1 MIYIEKFLQ
10 SIQEKLLNEQT
21 WIEVGQDAIKIIL
34 ILVLAAIFVKIAK
47 SSIAKIFVVRSKAPL
62 RISERREATLLKLM
76 QNVTTYIVYFLA
88 IMMILDMFMDIR
100 TIIAGAGIVG
110 LAVGFGAQS
119 LVKDI
124 ISGFFII
131 FEDQFSVGDYVRINQ
146 AEGTVEEIGL
156 RITKIKSWTGELHIF
171 PNGSIVEVTNFSI
184 HNSLAIVDI
193 SIAYEGDIQEA
204 EKVITEFLETLPE
217 RYPDMVKTPE
227 LLGVQMLGASEVV
240 LRVIAETKPMKHM
253 PIARALRKE
262 LKTCLDAHGIEIP
275 FPRMVM
281 YTRNEKQNEVI

>member
-1 MIYIEKFLQ
+1 MIYIENFFQ
-10 SIQEKLLNEQT
+10 WIQEKLLNEDT
-21 WIEVGQDAIKIIL
+21 WGQIGEIIL

-204 EKVITEFLETLPE
+204 EKVITEFLEALPE

>member
-1 MIYIEKFLQ
+1 MIYIENFFQ
-10 SIQEKLLNEQT
+10 WIQEKLLNEDT
-21 WIEVGQDAIKIIL
+21 WGQIGEIIL
-34 ILVLAAIFVKIAK
+34 ILVLAAVFVKIAK

>member
-1 MIYIEKFLQ
+1 MVYIEKILQ
-10 SIQEKLLNEQT
+10 SIQEKIMNEDT
-21 WIEVGQDAIKIIL
+21 WIQIGQDAVKIIL
-34 ILVLAAIFVKIAK
+34 ILVLAAVFVKIAK
-47 SSIAKIFVVRSKAPL
+47 SSITKIFVVRSKAPL

-88 IMMILDMFMDIR
+88 IMMILDMYIDVR
-100 TIIAGAGIVG
+100 TIIAGAGIIG

-156 RITKIKSWTGELHIF
+156 RITKVKSWTGELHIF
-171 PNGSIVEVTNFSI
+171 PNGSIIEVTNFSI

-193 SIAYEGDIQEA
+193 SIAYEGDIQKA

-217 RYPDMVKTPE
+217 RYPEMVKTPE

-240 LRVIAETKPMKHM
+240 LRVAAETKPMKHM

-281 YTRNEKQNEVI
+281 YTRNEKQNEVV

>member
-1 MIYIEKFLQ
+1 METFFQ
-10 SIQEKLLNEQT
+10 SIQEILLSEDT
-21 WIEVGQDAIKIIL
+21 WIQIGKIIL
-34 ILVLAAIFVKIAK
+34 ILVLAGIFVKIAK
-47 SSIAKIFVVRSKAPL
+47 SSVNKIFLVRSKAPL
-62 RISERREATLLKLM
+62 RISERREATLMKLM
-76 QNVTTYIVYFLA
+76 QNVITYIVYFVA
-88 IMMILDMFMDIR
+88 ILMILDMYIDIR

-171 PNGSIVEVTNFSI
+171 PNGSILEVTNFSI

-193 SIAYEGDIQEA
+193 SIAYEGDIQKA
-204 EKVITEFLETLPE
+204 EKVINEFLETLPDQ
-217 RYPDMVKTPE
+217 YPDLVKTPE

-240 LRVIAETKPMKHM
+240 LRVAAETKPMKHT